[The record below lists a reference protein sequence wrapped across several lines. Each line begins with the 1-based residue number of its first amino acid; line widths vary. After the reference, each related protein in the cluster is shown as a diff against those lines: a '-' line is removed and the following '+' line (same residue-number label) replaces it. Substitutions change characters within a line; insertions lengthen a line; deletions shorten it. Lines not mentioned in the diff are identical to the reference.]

1 MDEGVLLVSYI
12 VLYRILVLSKAGIE
26 CCLSSF
32 ILFIK
37 RTLFLPSLAARRI
50 QAVTVS
56 SFKGHHVS
64 DPSSRQELSE
74 RFVTPFSSVGEAKRA
89 HRSFSFSPGQVVA
102 SFSTLSCNHLLFSV
116 VGPLLSQLR
125 MDNEPAAG
133 LPVTV
138 SLCF

>member
-1 MDEGVLLVSYI
+1 SP
-12 VLYRILVLSKAGIE
+12 SKAGIE

-37 RTLFLPSLAARRI
+37 KTIFLLSKKKSPTDSGVA

-56 SFKGHHVS
+56 SF
-64 DPSSRQELSE
+64 QEELSE
-74 RFVTPFSSVGEAKRA
+74 HFVTPFSSVGEARRV
-89 HRSFSFSPGQVVA
+89 HRSFFFSPGQVVA

-125 MDNEPAAG
+125 MDNEPAAR
-133 LPVTV
+133 LPVTL

>member
-1 MDEGVLLVSYI
+1 MNAL
-12 VLYRILVLSKAGIE
+12 ILKATYTQKEKSNIIAGIE

-37 RTLFLPSLAARRI
+37 KTIFLLSKKKSPTDSGVA

-56 SFKGHHVS
+56 SF
-64 DPSSRQELSE
+64 QEELSE
-74 RFVTPFSSVGEAKRA
+74 HFVTPFSSVGEARRA
-89 HRSFSFSPGQVVA
+89 HRSFFFSPGQVVA

-125 MDNEPAAG
+125 MDNEPAAR
-133 LPVTV
+133 LPVTL